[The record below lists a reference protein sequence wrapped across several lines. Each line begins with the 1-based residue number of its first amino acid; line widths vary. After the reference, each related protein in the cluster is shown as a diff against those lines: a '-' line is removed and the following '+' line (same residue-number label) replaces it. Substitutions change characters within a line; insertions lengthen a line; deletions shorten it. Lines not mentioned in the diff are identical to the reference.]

1 MARQP
6 TDDVAVTDDAAPA
19 PIGHNRPPSQIE
31 PPRYLTYPELRQ
43 YGVNYSR
50 KHLIDLQR
58 AGLFPQAR
66 QLSANRVGW
75 VQSEIIAYLES
86 RPVSRAALA
95 REQEAVSVDSDYWIG
110 PGRLG

>member
-1 MARQP
+1 MACQP
-6 TDDVAVTDDAAPA
+6 TDDVATTEPL
-19 PIGHNRPPSQIE
+19 PGIGHNGSPEPIE
-31 PPRYLTYPELRQ
+31 PPLRYLTYPELRQ
-43 YGVNYSR
+43 FGITYSR

-75 VQSEIIAYLES
+75 VQSEIVNFLKN

-95 REQEAVSVDSDYWIG
+95 REQEAVSADSGYWLG